1 MERQNYK
8 TIKLSR
14 LQICSFLIVLFHAV
28 GLTGF
33 LIPELEGLF
42 IKLVPFHLLLMLSLL
57 ILTAADN
64 SPDLKIFALVI
75 YSLGFLI
82 ELIGVN
88 TGLVFGGYTYGKAL
102 GIKLWATPLMIGV
115 NWMILVY
122 SAGVFLEQFK
132 LKSSVLFAIL
142 GALILTAID
151 FLIEPVAVRFDY
163 WSWNEGII
171 PVQNYIGW
179 YLFTFLLF
187 MLFRKMNFKKEN
199 KAAILLLFV
208 QALFFLIL
216 NITAI

>member
-1 MERQNYK
+1 MEGQNYK
-8 TIKLSR
+8 AMKLSR
-14 LQICSFLIVLFHAV
+14 LQICGFLIVLFHAV

-33 LIPELEGLF
+33 LIPQLEDLF
-42 IKLVPFHLLLMLSLL
+42 IRLVPFHLLLMLFLL
-57 ILTAADN
+57 ILTASDN
-64 SPDLKIFALVI
+64 SPELKIFALIV
-75 YSLGFLI
+75 YCLGFLI

-88 TGLVFGGYTYGKAL
+88 TGLIFGGYTYGNAL

-132 LKSSVLFAIL
+132 LKSSVLFSAS
-142 GALILTAID
+142 GALTLTAID

-163 WSWNEGII
+163 WSWNEGTI

-179 YLFTFLLF
+179 YLFSFLLF
-187 MLFRKMNFKKEN
+187 MLFRNMNFRKEN

>member
-1 MERQNYK
+1 
-8 TIKLSR
+8 
-14 LQICSFLIVLFHAV
+14 
-28 GLTGF
+28 
-33 LIPELEGLF
+33 
-42 IKLVPFHLLLMLSLL
+42 MLSLL

-64 SPDLKIFALVI
+64 SPDLKIFALVV
-75 YSLGFLI
+75 YCLGFLI

-179 YLFTFLLF
+179 YLFSFLLF